1 MSEEIKELE
10 KKEETEELEEKEDIE
25 DVESQ
30 LPSKDN
36 WAVEIDTKDLLSK
49 LAYEKDP
56 NKIKD
61 ITYLFNQNISK
72 KNMVRV
78 NSLNNIMDRLTG
90 EVGRRIV
97 FDADSIKNEDLVK
110 FINAIQKAI
119 EGSEKTINGV
129 SEQPTIQINPTTN
142 NNIVVDS
149 LGLTS
154 KESRDKV
161 MDIVNAIL
169 KGDLNNNEPEEVEEI
184 EVIEEKSEE
193 E

>member
-1 MSEEIKELE
+1 
-10 KKEETEELEEKEDIE
+10 
-25 DVESQ
+25 
-30 LPSKDN
+30 
-36 WAVEIDTKDLLSK
+36 
-49 LAYEKDP
+49 
-56 NKIKD
+56 
-61 ITYLFNQNISK
+61 
-72 KNMVRV
+72 MVRV
-78 NSLNNIMDRLTG
+78 NSLNNIMDRLTD
-90 EVGRRIV
+90 EVGKRIV

-169 KGDLNNNEPEEVEEI
+169 KGELNNDEPKEVEEI
-184 EVIEEKSEE
+184 EVVEEKSEE

>member
-10 KKEETEELEEKEDIE
+10 KKEEKEDIE
-25 DVESQ
+25 DVESK
-30 LPSKDN
+30 LPSKGN

-78 NSLNNIMDRLTG
+78 NSLNNIMDRLTD
-90 EVGRRIV
+90 EVGKRIV

-169 KGDLNNNEPEEVEEI
+169 KGELNNDEPKEVEEI
-184 EVIEEKSEE
+184 EVVEEKSEE

>member
-10 KKEETEELEEKEDIE
+10 KKEETEELKEKEDIE

-97 FDADSIKNEDLVK
+97 FDAGSIKNEDLVK

-169 KGDLNNNEPEEVEEI
+169 KGELNNNEPEEVEEI
-184 EVIEEKSEE
+184 EVIEEESDAE
-193 E
+193 